1 MRHKQHT
8 AQLPT
13 SLQQGPCGVAGFQG
27 EISNQTALAALDS
40 CAHMLGRRF
49 DPKQGGFG
57 KAPKFPRPAEIN
69 ALLHDHLRSDST
81 DPGTWRVPDMLPG
94 SVPDPHNAFHQGM
107 FHILMRYPVLKRCY
121 VLLMYI
127 HRSLL
132 CMPSG
137 QGSFHRQMHYV
148 QRLNFVRCAA
158 HVRRSQPEHGSV
170 QPAQDGGWR
179 DVRPCR

>member
-27 EISNQTALAALDS
+27 EISDQTALAALDS

-81 DPGTWRVPDMLPG
+81 DPGKWWFLTCYL
-94 SVPDPHNAFHQGM
+94 A
-107 FHILMRYPVLKRCY
+107 LYP
-121 VLLMYI
+121 I
-127 HRSLL
+127 PA
-132 CMPSG
+132 MPFSKG
-137 QGSFHRQMHYV
+137 CSPYCCVIQ
-148 QRLNFVRCAA
+148 C
-158 HVRRSQPEHGSV
+158 
-170 QPAQDGGWR
+170 
-179 DVRPCR
+179 